1 MIKSKSILINWILSF
16 TALSIDTEESSFL
29 AVIIVFAWFAAS
41 SIILILAQR
50 RGAFRKIEKQ
60 FKIDEL

>member
-1 MIKSKSILINWILSF
+1 MKAKAILTNWILSF
-16 TALSIDTEESSFL
+16 MALSIDTEESSFI

-50 RGAFRKIEKQ
+50 RGAFSEIEER
-60 FKIDEL
+60 FKTDEL